1 MKKLTLILF
10 CCAGLCQKNLLFAGG
25 FKVALQGQ
33 KQIGMASIGVGFAQD
48 AATIYFNPAGLSFVK
63 NQVNVGANL
72 LFPSTSFF
80 EKGTNTIYNSESQTF
95 TPFSLYGS
103 CSLSKSVKFGMGLYT
118 PFGTGVKYPTDW
130 AGRYIIHQIS
140 LQTVYAQPTLS
151 WKVADNFSLGAGF
164 IYSFGNVLIEKD
176 IPVTSNQGDAIAS
189 AQLKGKGHGFGFNAG
204 AYLQATENLSVG
216 LTYHSRVNMKV
227 NDGKAVFSNIPVGL
241 ASTFP
246 SNNTFSSKLAL
257 PGEVGFGFSYKIVKD
272 LTVAVDFNH
281 TFWSSY
287 DSLGFNYAVN
297 TSAVTDA
304 KSPRLYENASC
315 VRFGAQYAAS
325 PKVSVRAGLF
335 FDQTPVRD
343 GYVSPELPDNNKT
356 GLTAGGT
363 FKLDES
369 FILDISLLYE
379 NVPSRAQKNIESGL
393 DGTFQTRVIAP
404 GLGLTYIFNKSNKT
418 TLK

>member
-1 MKKLTLILF
+1 MKKISLLLL
-10 CCAGLCQKNLLFAGG
+10 CCATLSQQKSMAGG

-33 KQIGMASIGVGFAQD
+33 KQTGMASVGVGYAQD
-48 AATIYFNPAGLSFVK
+48 AATIYFNPAGLSFVN
-63 NQVNVGANL
+63 NQINAGGNL

-80 EKGTNTIYNSESQTF
+80 EKGTNTVYHTASQSF

-103 CSLSKSVKFGMGLYT
+103 CNVSKSIKFGMGLYT

-130 AGRYIIHQIS
+130 SGRYILHQIN
-140 LQTVYAQPTLS
+140 LQTIFAQPTLS
-151 WKVADNFSLGAGF
+151 WKISDHFSLGAGL
-164 IYSFGNVLIEKD
+164 IYAYGNVLLEKD
-176 IPVTSNQGDAIAS
+176 IPVTSDKGDAVAN

-204 AYLQATENLSVG
+204 AYLKATDNLSIG
-216 LTYHSRVNMKV
+216 LTYHSRVNMNV
-227 NDGKAVFSNIPVGL
+227 NDCKATFSNIPAGL
-241 ASTFP
+241 TSTFP
-246 SNNTFSSKLAL
+246 PSNTFSTQLAL
-257 PGEVGFGFSYKIVKD
+257 PGEVDFGFSYKIVQD

-297 TSAVTDA
+297 TSAVTDN

-315 VRFGAQYAAS
+315 IRFGAQYAAS
-325 PKVSVRAGLF
+325 KNISVRAGLF

-356 GLTAGGT
+356 GLTAGAT
-363 FKLDES
+363 FKLDQS
-369 FILDISLLYE
+369 FVFDISLLYE
-379 NVPSRAQKNIESGL
+379 NVASRTQKNIETGL

-404 GLGLTYIFNKSNKT
+404 GIGLTYLFNRSSKT
-418 TLK
+418 TIK

>member
-1 MKKLTLILF
+1 
-10 CCAGLCQKNLLFAGG
+10 
-25 FKVALQGQ
+25 
-33 KQIGMASIGVGFAQD
+33 
-48 AATIYFNPAGLSFVK
+48 
-63 NQVNVGANL
+63 
-72 LFPSTSFF
+72 
-80 EKGTNTIYNSESQTF
+80 
-95 TPFSLYGS
+95 
-103 CSLSKSVKFGMGLYT
+103 
-118 PFGTGVKYPTDW
+118 
-130 AGRYIIHQIS
+130 
-140 LQTVYAQPTLS
+140 
-151 WKVADNFSLGAGF
+151 
-164 IYSFGNVLIEKD
+164 
-176 IPVTSNQGDAIAS
+176 
-189 AQLKGKGHGFGFNAG
+189 
-204 AYLQATENLSVG
+204 
-216 LTYHSRVNMKV
+216 MKV

-246 SNNTFSSKLAL
+246 SNNTFSSTLSL
-257 PGEVGFGFSYKIVKD
+257 PGEIGFGFSYKIVKD

-325 PKVSVRAGLF
+325 AKVSVRAGLF

-369 FILDISLLYE
+369 IVLDISLLYE
-379 NVPSRAQKNIESGL
+379 NVPSRTQKNIESGL
-393 DGTFQTRVIAP
+393 DGTFQTSVIAP